1 MGKTNYATRRTAA
14 CPESGNADCSPV
26 PAGACGRGVVWW
38 SPASPVGSETP
49 VARPAESSR
58 CQTAEGSYGHGF
70 SDAEVAIAG
79 IGLISGAACLA
90 ATTICFSEQC
100 LSFKSVVTCWN
111 KTLR

>member
-1 MGKTNYATRRTAA
+1 MRPGERQRVLRVVTLTAVQ
-14 CPESGNADCSPV
+14 CLR
-26 PAGACGRGVVWW
+26 GRVGEGLVRW
-38 SPASPVGSETP
+38 SPASPVGSETQ

-58 CQTAEGSYGHGF
+58 CQTTEGSYGQGF
-70 SDAEVAIAG
+70 PDAEVAIAG

-100 LSFKSVVTCWN
+100 LSFESVVTFWN